1 MQPDRR
7 ELLLAGNLNSLLFKF
22 SIPAMVAMVVNALY
36 SVVGMIFVGRGV
48 GAIAITALSIILPVQ
63 LIIRRSVFIV
73 GFK

>member
-1 MQPDRR
+1 MQSDRR

-22 SIPAMVAMVVNALY
+22 SIPAMVAMVVNAL
-36 SVVGMIFVGRGV
+36 
-48 GAIAITALSIILPVQ
+48 AITALSIILPVQ

>member
-7 ELLLAGNLNSLLFKF
+7 ELLLAGNLNSLVFKF
-22 SIPAMVAMVVNALY
+22 SIPAMVAMVVNAL
-36 SVVGMIFVGRGV
+36 
-48 GAIAITALSIILPVQ
+48 AITALSIILPVQ

>member
-48 GAIAITALSIILPVQ
+48 GAIAITALSIILPVH
-63 LIIRRSVFIV
+63 I
-73 GFK
+73 